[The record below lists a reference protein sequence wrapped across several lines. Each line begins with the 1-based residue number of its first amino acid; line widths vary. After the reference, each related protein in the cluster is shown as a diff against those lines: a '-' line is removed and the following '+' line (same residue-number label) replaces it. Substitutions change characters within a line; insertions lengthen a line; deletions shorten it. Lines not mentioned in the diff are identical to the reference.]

1 MKTKNEIYGSDLDGN
16 RGILIKNYTLSTFN
30 EDEILE
36 QLYPEYL
43 DGFTSG
49 KRFVFIYNEKSDS
62 ELEIEVHIEDYFKE
76 LLEMAKSD
84 ETLKNDLEIQEWL
97 NSL

>member
-1 MKTKNEIYGSDLDGN
+1 MNSNIEIYGSDADGN
-16 RGILIKNYTLSTFN
+16 RSVVIKNYILSAFN
-30 EDEILE
+30 EDEIIE
-36 QLYPEYL
+36 QLYPEFL
-43 DGFTSG
+43 DGFTTG
-49 KRFVFIYNEKSDS
+49 KRIVFIHNEKSDS

-84 ETLKNDLEIQEWL
+84 EALENDLEIQEWL

>member
-1 MKTKNEIYGSDLDGN
+1 MNSNIEIYGSDLDGN
-16 RGILIKNYTLSTFN
+16 RGIAMKNFTLSTFN

-36 QLYPEYL
+36 QLYPEFL
-43 DGFTSG
+43 DGFTTG
-49 KRFVFIYNEKSDS
+49 KRIVFIYNEKSDS

-84 ETLKNDLEIQEWL
+84 ETLENDLEIQEWL